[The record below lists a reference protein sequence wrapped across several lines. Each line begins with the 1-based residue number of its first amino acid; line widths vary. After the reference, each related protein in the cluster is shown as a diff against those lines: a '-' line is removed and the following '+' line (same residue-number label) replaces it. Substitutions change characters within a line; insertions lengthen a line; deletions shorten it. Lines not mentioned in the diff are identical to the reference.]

1 MGGSFSRRTCLAKYF
16 VEKSIS
22 DLKVNSKYV
31 KKVSLGAAI
40 EIMEFL
46 LCL

>member
-16 VEKSIS
+16 IEKSIS
-22 DLKVNSKYV
+22 NLKVNLKYV